1 MVKACL
7 LIKAVPPKCDNLLSE
22 ISQVRGVKKT
32 FLVYGRADLVVFME
46 AIDFDGILDIIA
58 RIHLM
63 DGVRSTETLIEAW

>member
-7 LIKAVPPKCDNLLSE
+7 LIKTVPPKCDNLIGE
-22 ISQVRGVKKT
+22 ISQVRGVKKV
-32 FLVYGRADLVVFME
+32 LPVYGRADLVVFME
-46 AIDFDGILDIIA
+46 AIDFDDVLDIIA